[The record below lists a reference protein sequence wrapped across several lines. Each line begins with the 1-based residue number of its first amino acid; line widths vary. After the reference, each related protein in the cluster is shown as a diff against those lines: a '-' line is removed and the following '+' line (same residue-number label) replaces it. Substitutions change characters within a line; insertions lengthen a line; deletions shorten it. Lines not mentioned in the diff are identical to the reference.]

1 MSKLPAE
8 FVTAAKPKQKIARR
22 TRKASL
28 ISPDPVVDPRELIL
42 QLTDEEYQALEQA
55 RQKLHQA
62 GSEVTL
68 DQMIHRV
75 FAEWM
80 MRAAKPA
87 AAAQPQVAP
96 RDERMVARL
105 RAFVAAPLRSWRDLA
120 GEMWRVALSPR
131 CGAPTTR
138 GRGQP

>member
-8 FVTAAKPKQKIARR
+8 FVTANRPKQKPARR

-28 ISPDPVVDPRELIL
+28 ISPEPVRDPRELML

-55 RQKLHQA
+55 RQQLHQA
-62 GSEVTL
+62 GREITL

-80 MRAAKPA
+80 LRVSQPA
-87 AAAQPQVAP
+87 AAAAPQAAP

-105 RAFVAAPLRSWRDLA
+105 RAFVASPLRTWRELAGEVLRTSRSWRRA
-120 GEMWRVALSPR
+120 GSLDRR
-131 CGAPTTR
+131 
-138 GRGQP
+138 